1 MFFDKI
7 FNNKQ
12 SHADI
17 YIRASKLI
25 DEAQILSNVI
35 NTTTSE
41 NEFFASYDR
50 LTNILLEL
58 KSYERKI
65 KFSNKPSDDLRNIR
79 KNKSKAIERFNARK
93 NAVPILLDNPDPH
106 FRDAAVLII
115 KSDKGSVPPQIL
127 ILQNQCPLL
136 SFTCMVVCMLFSMD
150 LMLTISMLISSMQ
163 IPEKSLAPQIHL
175 IWRLAIPKISK

>member
-65 KFSNKPSDDLRNIR
+65 KFSNKPSDDLRNIQKTR
-79 KNKSKAIERFNARK
+79 VK
-93 NAVPILLDNPDPH
+93 PL
-106 FRDAAVLII
+106 
-115 KSDKGSVPPQIL
+115 SD
-127 ILQNQCPLL
+127 
-136 SFTCMVVCMLFSMD
+136 SM
-150 LMLTISMLISSMQ
+150 
-163 IPEKSLAPQIHL
+163 PEKMLCQFY
-175 IWRLAIPKISK
+175 